1 MVVKTE
7 RRKRRR
13 EKQKKEVR
21 AIGKG
26 REEKKMKEGDKEEG
40 KKLICPDIL
49 NEN

>member
-1 MVVKTE
+1 MGVKTV

-40 KKLICPDIL
+40 IKADMP
-49 NEN
+49 